1 LNSTPE
7 LVVCNEDLF
16 RVELFDQIMD
26 LGGYSASDALALVK
40 ERISIEKE
48 VSSLRR
54 KLSVPR
60 FIPASY
66 IEGMPKEDVDKFL
79 FNKAGFDTI
88 GYQWVY
94 DICCYTFNGKQDCG
108 RIVIGQERLDD
119 KWRRSGNMSDDA
131 FYYLNREVER
141 DGMKHDVK

>member
-1 LNSTPE
+1 MNSAPE

-26 LGGYSASDALALVK
+26 LGDCSASEALALVK

-66 IEGMPKEDVDKFL
+66 IEGMPKEDVDRFL
-79 FNKAGFDTI
+79 FNTAGFDTL
-88 GYQWVY
+88 GYQWTY
-94 DICCYTFNGKQDCG
+94 DICCYTFNGKQQCG
-108 RIVIGQERLDD
+108 KIVLGQERLDK
-119 KWRRSGNMSDDA
+119 KWVQSDRVSDDA
-131 FYYLNREVER
+131 LHHIEMEFIRN
-141 DGMKHDVK
+141 G